1 MNVEAPH
8 KGMWTKFFFLYYDKL
23 CGWEWNPRGWWNC
36 YVNDIKEKKK
46 NLLPLGEA
54 PLETLWERM
63 MAIQPSTSTKAS
75 FLNSAKNK
83 PDRQDWANRKE
94 S

>member
-8 KGMWTKFFFLYYDKL
+8 KGMWTKFFFFVLWQIVRVRMKPERVMKL
-23 CGWEWNPRGWWNC
+23 LCEWHKR
-36 YVNDIKEKKK
+36 KKK